1 MMTASQI
8 NKELDKLSAMD
19 STLTDE
25 FIAANRGH
33 ETAFQIMKQT
43 DPLSMRFRSI
53 VERKWT
59 LLAEV
64 ERQYG
69 PGLHRAPVKQ
79 SNTIGRKRRVM

>member
-1 MMTASQI
+1 
-8 NKELDKLSAMD
+8 
-19 STLTDE
+19 
-25 FIAANRGH
+25 
-33 ETAFQIMKQT
+33 MKQT